1 MAKILHDLWIL
12 TENGTAVF
20 TRVYDPDMKVQLFA
34 MLMSALNSFASEIAK
49 GGLSNFELSNMRF
62 SLLKKNGFL
71 FVASSSPK
79 IKENKV
85 LNELGLISDQFFEN
99 YGKDLINTWDG
110 DLNMFVGFTK
120 EINKSVEARVQSF
133 LDGI

>member
-1 MAKILHDLWIL
+1 MAKIIHDLWIL

-49 GGLSNFELSNMRF
+49 GGLSNFELSKMRF
-62 SLLKKNGFL
+62 SLLKKNKFL

-85 LNELGLISDQFFEN
+85 LNELNAISEQFFKR
-99 YGKDLINTWDG
+99 YGIDLIDTWDG
-110 DLNMFVGFTK
+110 SLDMFDGFEK
-120 EINKSVEARVQSF
+120 EINKSVEQRVQGF